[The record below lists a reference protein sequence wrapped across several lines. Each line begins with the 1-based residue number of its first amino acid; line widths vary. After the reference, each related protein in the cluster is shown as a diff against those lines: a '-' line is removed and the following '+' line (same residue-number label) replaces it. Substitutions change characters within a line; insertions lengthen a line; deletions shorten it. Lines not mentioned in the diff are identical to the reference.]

1 MTMVCGCHGC
11 IYEMLICGC
20 GYLALTPPTQADTLG
35 ARKTISEA
43 HTQKEME
50 AIHKVNID
58 N

>member
-1 MTMVCGCHGC
+1 MMVAMVTLLKCG
-11 IYEMLICGC
+11 LWVW
-20 GYLALTPPTQADTLG
+20 LSLTPPIQADTLG